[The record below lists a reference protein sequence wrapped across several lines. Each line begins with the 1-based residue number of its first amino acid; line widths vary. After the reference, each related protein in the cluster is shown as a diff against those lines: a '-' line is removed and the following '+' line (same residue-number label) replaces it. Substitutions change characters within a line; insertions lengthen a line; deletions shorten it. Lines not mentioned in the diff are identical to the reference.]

1 MLLSFSARCERNRRY
16 EFVLERETL
25 PSLLHHKRWITILE
39 MNEIND
45 HKEQVTPIA
54 ITDWR
59 DIRKLFG
66 IREKNRRGHMY
77 IIGKTGTGKSSLIAN
92 MAISDIKQGNGIGV
106 IDPHGDLVQTLLS
119 HIPKERIK
127 DVIYFNPGDIEYPVA
142 FNPLNKVSR
151 DVRHLVVSGLISVF
165 KKIWFEFW
173 GPRLEHILRHALLTL
188 LDYPNATLLDLTRL
202 LIDASFRGKVL
213 SHLTDPH
220 VRAFWANEFDKY
232 TPWLRS
238 EAVSPILNKMGQF
251 LTSLPLRNIVG
262 QTESAFKMRS
272 VMDEGK
278 ILLVNLSKGKI
289 GEDNGALLGSL
300 LVTMLFLAAL
310 NRTSVP
316 EDKRR
321 SFYLYVDEFHNFLSL
336 SFADILSEARKYGL
350 YLILAHQYI
359 NQLHDK
365 VRPAVFGNVGS
376 IISFRVGSEDA
387 FFLARE
393 FRPDISE
400 TDLMNLS
407 NYHIYLKLMIN
418 GVTSKPFSAVTLP
431 LPEHVISDSTEI
443 VNESRRQHAKQR
455 RDVEHNILV
464 RSTYETKQQ
473 TSQRSL
479 F

>member
-1 MLLSFSARCERNRRY
+1 MDGTN
-16 EFVLERETL
+16 
-25 PSLLHHKRWITILE
+25 
-39 MNEIND
+39 N

-54 ITDWR
+54 VTDWR

-77 IIGKTGTGKSSLIAN
+77 IIGKTGTGKSCLIAN

-119 HIPKERIK
+119 YIPEGRIK
-127 DVIYFNPGDIEYPVA
+127 DVIYFNPGDIEYPIA
-142 FNPLNKVSR
+142 FNPLNKVSP

-188 LDYPNATLLDLTRL
+188 LDYPNATLLDLPRL
-202 LIDASFRGKVL
+202 LTEPSFRFKVL

-238 EAVSPILNKMGQF
+238 EAVSPILNKVGQF

-300 LVTMLFLAAL
+300 LVTMIFLAAL
-310 NRTSVP
+310 SRTSIP

-336 SFADILSEARKYGL
+336 SFVDILSEARKYGL

-365 VRPAVFGNVGS
+365 VRPAIFGNVGS
-376 IISFRVGSEDA
+376 IISFRVGAEDA
-387 FFLARE
+387 YFLSRE
-393 FRPDISE
+393 FKPEISD
-400 TDLMNLS
+400 TDLINLP

-418 GVTSKPFSAVTLP
+418 GVTSQPFSAMTLP
-431 LPEHVISDSTEI
+431 LPKQVILDSTEI
-443 VNESRRQHAKQR
+443 VNESRRQHAKER
-455 RDVEHNILV
+455 REVEQNILV
-464 RSTYETKQQ
+464 QSKSEIKQK
-473 TSQRSL
+473 TSQKS
-479 F
+479 FF